1 MNDNQLKIATE
12 YLKVLC
18 SNIPERCVAS
28 EGNRLATTFFN
39 EELSSR
45 GWQTELQE
53 FSSIDWFDGGAE
65 LIAGNN
71 LFEVFVSP
79 YSLPCSLHAELAC
92 VDTIKDL
99 QNGRFQ
105 EKILFLHGE
114 IAREQLM
121 PKNFVF
127 YNPDEHRQIIS
138 LLEKSGAKALICATG
153 RNPELAGGIYP
164 FPLIEDGDFNIPSVY
179 MTEEEGEK
187 LKPFRGKIVSLKSSS
202 QRIPGKGFNVIGRNC
217 TFGAK
222 RIIITAHID
231 AKKGTPGATDNA
243 TGIVVLL
250 LLSELLKNY
259 DGDKLIELVALNGED
274 HFAVPGQMTYLAANE
289 DKFSDVLLNINIDGA
304 GYLKGKSTFSFFDL
318 PENIKS
324 KAQEI
329 IQEYPDIKEGVLWP
343 QGDHSMFLQQ
353 GIPALA
359 ISSQWYTENPESQ
372 DITHTPKDNPEI
384 VDLKKIIE
392 IALVVSRFVN
402 IL

>member
-79 YSLPCSLHAELAC
+79 YSLPCSLNAELAC
-92 VDTIKDL
+92 ADSITDL
-99 QNGRFQ
+99 QNGGF
-105 EKILFLHGE
+105 EDKILFLHGE